1 MCRYLLRL
9 MIKLSRILR
18 SFFTHFV
25 YRLLNIKPCNYKP
38 LIIYFLLV
46 GFSTIILVYKQSDG
60 NLLKD
65 ILSQTSIEENEIIQV
80 KYTLK
85 TFSLKNS

>member
-1 MCRYLLRL
+1 
-9 MIKLSRILR
+9 
-18 SFFTHFV
+18 
-25 YRLLNIKPCNYKP
+25 
-38 LIIYFLLV
+38 V